1 MIHED
6 VETVLG
12 LHAVVKSMLDDVIGG
27 QQAQTEKLSNIL
39 GSSVLILN
47 KSSELSSTTPSTS
60 TPHRGIDMDILED
73 LVEELQR
80 NSTHET
86 TSPSLNSSHT
96 LSSTPQTTQSQTPR
110 DSPRPPNRF
119 FSQEEGV
126 WFKRRAEGCE
136 NGVMPISEV
145 HEKLSSSQIK
155 NVLALKGYSGR
166 RLCYFVPC
174 CKGSFVEDQGSV
186 LEGLDTTL
194 YATHRHLNL
203 VCLCGFLLNLFLY

>member
-1 MIHED
+1 ME
-6 VETVLG
+6 
-12 LHAVVKSMLDDVIGG
+12 VKSD
-27 QQAQTEKLSNIL
+27 
-39 GSSVLILN
+39 
-47 KSSELSSTTPSTS
+47 
-60 TPHRGIDMDILED
+60 RGICGCCFFFFFQAEDGIRDRFTWLEFRRV
-73 LVEELQR
+73 LFR
-80 NSTHET
+80 S
-86 TSPSLNSSHT
+86 NSSHT

-194 YATHRHLNL
+194 YATHRHLNFVNLWTTEPTMTYSNL
-203 VCLCGFLLNLFLY
+203 VFIQYFTVTSHIP